1 MNSNFKQQAPLA
13 NQAQMLAN
21 KGRYGDSMLVHMNPL
36 EVDVLKSMTP
46 NNQLTVNPDTG
57 QPEAFLPILLGLAG
71 ALAGGTATTGV
82 LATLGAV
89 GAGAIG
95 SGIGTAIQTGSLEE
109 GLKAGLISGLVG
121 GVGGQLMEGLAGAT
135 GASATGSAAGAT
147 GGSTA
152 ANLSSQTVI
161 DQALATAANPL
172 TVAPSV
178 APGSIAALSGPTTIG
193 TTTLAAPVVQ
203 QTAPVLADQAI
214 KQSIG
219 QRLSSGFADV
229 LASPNLAESA
239 LAGASTGLTGQA
251 LTDDFNLRNMG
262 GAPLQ
267 SDEDAEDFY
276 VPVNADDRGVQFNNM
291 NAGSSEYDY
300 FSNPFSFTQELGLI
314 RTFQEGGG
322 LGIASGA
329 AGSDLDMYNPDSPNF
344 DLSAFPQTYGSQK
357 FNIPSYMTDPFGTGS
372 SNLTPDGSYYGS
384 VTPESIRA
392 GISVRGPDGVARG
405 GRGFAQPFQYRP
417 AYAAPESLGG
427 AASTQASNT
436 DQVGNDLDDMI
447 QDSFTRQVYDPR
459 TSGPLA
465 GIRGASD
472 IDNIDYN
479 QRLLGDAT
487 KEISFMRP
495 MNEAELT
502 ARNDALAAEQA
513 AADAAARNA
522 EAAARNAARSE
533 LGQQFGSFMLRS
545 PANQNYDPSYVL
557 NNDFGESVDFGLD
570 MPANDFS
577 YPYGGMSNE
586 ASANALN
593 GLIGG
598 NALYPGD
605 PGYEEALAAAG
616 PSSGGIFGGSKRNS
630 FTDFGE
636 NITSNP
642 AGAGNFAFGSL
653 NKPAQEY
660 NPQDYFNFGNIGLGG
675 GM

>member
-71 ALAGGTATTGV
+71 ALAGGTAATGTI
-82 LATLGAV
+82 LGTLGAV

-95 SGIGTAIQTGSLEE
+95 SGIGTAIETGSLEE

-121 GVGGQLMEGLAGAT
+121 GVGGQLMGSLG
-135 GASATGSAAGAT
+135 GASAGSATGTAAGTAGT
-147 GGSTA
+147 AGGATA

-178 APGSIAALSGPTTIG
+178 VPGSIAALSGPTTIG
-193 TTTLAAPVVQ
+193 TTTLAAPIVQ
-203 QTAPVLADQAI
+203 QTAPVIADQAI

-219 QRLSSGFADV
+219 QRLGSGFTNA
-229 LASPNLAESA
+229 LASPDLASSA
-239 LAGASTGLTGQA
+239 LTGATTGLTGQG

-276 VPVNADDRGVQFNNM
+276 VPVSADNRGVQFNNM

-300 FSNPFSFTQELGLI
+300 FTNPFSFTQELKNGGLI
-314 RTFQEGGG
+314 RAFGEGGMPG
-322 LGIASGA
+322 GA
-329 AGSDLDMYNPDSPNF
+329 DMYNPDSPNF
-344 DLSAFPQTYGSQK
+344 DPAMISAANTLQARQ
-357 FNIPSYMTDPFGTGS
+357 FNIPSYFSDPFNSGS
-372 SNLTPDGSYYGS
+372 SDLTPASNFYGAI
-384 VTPESIRA
+384 TPESIRNS
-392 GISVRGPDGVARG
+392 ISLYGGGGGGGGGVK
-405 GRGFAQPFQYRP
+405 YRP
-417 AYAAPESLGG
+417 MYAAPESLGG

-502 ARNDALAAEQA
+502 VRNDAQAAEQA
-513 AADAAARNA
+513 AADAAAL
-522 EAAARNAARSE
+522 AAQPQTSLNTQAMDNTFGDNFDYRS
-533 LGQQFGSFMLRS
+533 
-545 PANQNYDPSYVL
+545 Y
-557 NNDFGESVDFGLD
+557 FGLD

-577 YPYGGMSNE
+577 VP
-586 ASANALN
+586 
-593 GLIGG
+593 
-598 NALYPGD
+598 
-605 PGYEEALAAAG
+605 
-616 PSSGGIFGGSKRNS
+616 

-653 NKPAQEY
+653 NKPAQAY

>member
-95 SGIGTAIQTGSLEE
+95 SGIGTAIETGSLEE

-121 GVGGQLMEGLAGAT
+121 GVGGQLMGSLG
-135 GASATGSAAGAT
+135 GASAGSATGTAAGTAGT
-147 GGSTA
+147 AGGATA

-178 APGSIAALSGPTTIG
+178 VPGSIAALSGPTTIG
-193 TTTLAAPVVQ
+193 TTTLAAPIVQ

-219 QRLSSGFADV
+219 QRLGSGFTNA
-229 LASPNLAESA
+229 LASPNLAENA

-251 LTDDFNLRNMG
+251 LTDDFNLSNMG
-262 GAPLQ
+262 SAPLQ

-276 VPVNADDRGVQFNNM
+276 VPVSADDRGVQFNNM
-291 NAGSSEYDY
+291 NAGTSEYDY
-300 FSNPFSFTQELGLI
+300 FSNPFSFTQELKNGGLI
-314 RTFQEGGG
+314 RAFGEGGMPG
-322 LGIASGA
+322 GA
-329 AGSDLDMYNPDSPNF
+329 DMYNPDSPNF
-344 DLSAFPQTYGSQK
+344 DPAMISAANTLQGQQ
-357 FNIPSYMTDPFGTGS
+357 FNIPSYFSDPFNTGS
-372 SNLTPDGSYYGS
+372 SDLTPASNFYGAI
-384 VTPESIRA
+384 TPESIRNS
-392 GISVRGPDGVARG
+392 ISLYGGGGGGGGGVK
-405 GRGFAQPFQYRP
+405 YRP
-417 AYAAPESLGG
+417 MYAAPESLGG

-465 GIRGASD
+465 GIRGASN

-495 MNEAELT
+495 MNEPEL
-502 ARNDALAAEQA
+502 NDRE
-513 AADAAARNA
+513 NA
-522 EAAARNAARSE
+522 EARARNAARAES
-533 LGQQFGSFMLRS
+533 FGEFSQERMLS
-545 PANQNYDPSYVL
+545 NPPPLNPNYDPSYVP
-557 NNDFGESVDFGLD
+557 NYDFGESVDFGLD

-577 YPYGGMSNE
+577 ANPGMSDE
-586 ASANALN
+586 AGRNALN
-593 GLIGG
+593 SFFGG
-598 NALYPGD
+598 NAVFPGD
-605 PGYEEALAAAG
+605 PGYEAALAAAG
-616 PSSGGIFGGSKRNS
+616 PSSGGFFGGGGNLTPEQAERIKAAQAANTGSGFFS
-630 FTDFGE
+630 FG
-636 NITSNP
+636 
-642 AGAGNFAFGSL
+642 GAG
-653 NKPAQEY
+653 
-660 NPQDYFNFGNIGLGG
+660 GG
-675 GM
+675 I

>member
-1 MNSNFKQQAPLA
+1 
-13 NQAQMLAN
+13 
-21 KGRYGDSMLVHMNPL
+21 
-36 EVDVLKSMTP
+36 
-46 NNQLTVNPDTG
+46 
-57 QPEAFLPILLGLAG
+57 
-71 ALAGGTATTGV
+71 
-82 LATLGAV
+82 
-89 GAGAIG
+89 
-95 SGIGTAIQTGSLEE
+95 
-109 GLKAGLISGLVG
+109 
-121 GVGGQLMEGLAGAT
+121 
-135 GASATGSAAGAT
+135 
-147 GGSTA
+147 
-152 ANLSSQTVI
+152 
-161 DQALATAANPL
+161 
-172 TVAPSV
+172 
-178 APGSIAALSGPTTIG
+178 
-193 TTTLAAPVVQ
+193 
-203 QTAPVLADQAI
+203 
-214 KQSIG
+214 
-219 QRLSSGFADV
+219 
-229 LASPNLAESA
+229 
-239 LAGASTGLTGQA
+239 
-251 LTDDFNLRNMG
+251 
-262 GAPLQ
+262 
-267 SDEDAEDFY
+267 
-276 VPVNADDRGVQFNNM
+276 
-291 NAGSSEYDY
+291 
-300 FSNPFSFTQELGLI
+300 
-314 RTFQEGGG
+314 
-322 LGIASGA
+322 
-329 AGSDLDMYNPDSPNF
+329 
-344 DLSAFPQTYGSQK
+344 
-357 FNIPSYMTDPFGTGS
+357 MTDPFGTGS

-392 GISVRGPDGVARG
+392 GISVRGPDGVQRG
-405 GRGFAQPFQYRP
+405 GGGFAQPFQYRP

-495 MNEAELT
+495 MNESELT

-522 EAAARNAARSE
+522 EAAARNTARSE
-533 LGQQFGSFMLRS
+533 LGQQFGSFMLGS

-557 NNDFGESVDFGLD
+557 NNDLGESVDFGLD
-570 MPANDFS
+570 MPASDFS

-593 GLIGG
+593 SLIGG

-616 PSSGGIFGGSKRNS
+616 PSSGGIFGGSMRNS

-660 NPQDYFNFGNIGLGG
+660 NPQNYFSFGNIGLGG

>member
-71 ALAGGTATTGV
+71 ALAGGTAATGTI
-82 LATLGAV
+82 LGTLGAV

-95 SGIGTAIQTGSLEE
+95 SGLGTAIETGSLEE
-109 GLKAGLISGLVG
+109 GLKAGLISGIVG
-121 GVGGQLMEGLAGAT
+121 GVGGQLLGSLG
-135 GASATGSAAGAT
+135 GASAGSATGTAAGTAAGTGAAAGTTIGQAVIPQLPGSVLAT
-147 GGSTA
+147 GGSAANQAINQTLQQTLAEEAAKNTIVAATTGTGVAASSPYLYVPPSAPVTQAITA
-152 ANLSSQTVI
+152 AEQSQLVN
-161 DQALATAANPL
+161 ALADPTDI
-172 TVAPSV
+172 VAP
-178 APGSIAALSGPTTIG
+178 
-193 TTTLAAPVVQ
+193 
-203 QTAPVLADQAI
+203 
-214 KQSIG
+214 SIG
-219 QRLSSGFADV
+219 QRLGSGFTSA
-229 LASPNLAESA
+229 LASPDFASSA
-239 LAGASTGLTGQA
+239 LTGATTGLTGQG
-251 LTDDFNLRNMG
+251 LTDDFNLSNMG

-276 VPVNADDRGVQFNNM
+276 VPVSADDRGVQFNNM
-291 NAGSSEYDY
+291 NAGTSEYDY
-300 FSNPFSFTQELGLI
+300 FTNPFSFTQELNNGGLL
-314 RTFQEGGG
+314 RTFQEGGRLG
-322 LGIASGA
+322 LASRNNSSNEGGMPG
-329 AGSDLDMYNPDSPNF
+329 GSDMYNPDSPNF
-344 DLSAFPQTYGSQK
+344 DPAMIAAANTLQGQQ
-357 FNIPSYMTDPFGTGS
+357 FNIPSYFSDPFNSGS
-372 SNLTPDGSYYGS
+372 SDLTPASNFYGAI
-384 VTPESIRA
+384 TPESIRNS
-392 GISVRGPDGVARG
+392 ISLYGGGGGGGGGVK
-405 GRGFAQPFQYRP
+405 YRP
-417 AYAAPESLGG
+417 MYAAPESLGG

-502 ARNDALAAEQA
+502 VRNDAQAAEQA
-513 AADAAARNA
+513 AADAAAL
-522 EAAARNAARSE
+522 AAQPQTSLNTQAMDNTFGDNFDYRS
-533 LGQQFGSFMLRS
+533 
-545 PANQNYDPSYVL
+545 Y
-557 NNDFGESVDFGLD
+557 FGLD

-577 YPYGGMSNE
+577 VPME
-586 ASANALN
+586 
-593 GLIGG
+593 
-598 NALYPGD
+598 
-605 PGYEEALAAAG
+605 
-616 PSSGGIFGGSKRNS
+616 NS
-630 FTDFGE
+630 F
-636 NITSNP
+636 NP
-642 AGAGNFAFGSL
+642 MPTGLGNPQS
-653 NKPAQEY
+653 AQAY

>member
-71 ALAGGTATTGV
+71 ALAGGGAATGTV
-82 LATLGAV
+82 LGTLGAV

-95 SGIGTAIQTGSLEE
+95 SGIGTAIETGSLEE
-109 GLKAGLISGLVG
+109 GLKAGLISGIVG
-121 GVGGQLMEGLAGAT
+121 GVGGKLLGSLGSTTAGSTTGSAVGSGVGAGTGAAAGAGAT
-135 GASATGSAAGAT
+135 ELAAIQQSLATQGATNAAGQTLAQAAAMPQLPGAVLAT
-147 GGSTA
+147 GGDA
-152 ANLSSQTVI
+152 ATKAVTQTFM
-161 DQALATAANPL
+161 DQATQA
-172 TVAPSV
+172 
-178 APGSIAALSGPTTIG
+178 
-193 TTTLAAPVVQ
+193 AAPNI
-203 QTAPVLADQAI
+203 A
-214 KQSIG
+214 
-219 QRLSSGFADV
+219 QRLGSGFTSA
-229 LASPNLAESA
+229 LASPDLASSA
-239 LAGASTGLTGQA
+239 LTGATAGLTGQG
-251 LTDDFNLRNMG
+251 LTDDFNLSNMG

-276 VPVNADDRGVQFNNM
+276 VPVTADDRGAQFSNM
-291 NAGSSEYDY
+291 NAGTSEYDY
-300 FSNPFSFTQELGLI
+300 FSNPFSFTQELKNGGLI
-314 RTFQEGGG
+314 RAFSEGGMTG
-322 LGIASGA
+322 GMGEF
-329 AGSDLDMYNPDSPNF
+329 NPDSPNF
-344 DLSAFPQTYGSQK
+344 DPSAFPRTYGPQK

-372 SNLTPDGSYYGS
+372 SSLTPDGSYYGS

-392 GISVRGPDGVARG
+392 GINVRGPDGVARG
-405 GRGFAQPFQYRP
+405 GGGFAQPFQYRP

-427 AASTQASNT
+427 AASTQTSNT

-502 ARNDALAAEQA
+502 VRNDAQAAEQA

-522 EAAARNAARSE
+522 EAAARNTARSE
-533 LGQQFGSFMLRS
+533 LGQQSGSFMLGS

-570 MPANDFS
+570 MPASDFS

-593 GLIGG
+593 SLIGG

-605 PGYEEALAAAG
+605 PGYEAGLAAAG
-616 PSSGGIFGGSKRNS
+616 PSSGGLFSGSPRN
-630 FTDFGE
+630 
-636 NITSNP
+636 
-642 AGAGNFAFGSL
+642 
-653 NKPAQEY
+653 QEQGY
-660 NPQDYFNFGNIGLGG
+660 NPQNYFSFGNIGFGG

>member
-95 SGIGTAIQTGSLEE
+95 SGIGTAIETGSLEE
-109 GLKAGLISGLVG
+109 GLKAGLISGIVG
-121 GVGGQLMEGLAGAT
+121 GVGGQLLGSLG
-135 GASATGSAAGAT
+135 GASAGSATGTAAGTAAGTGAAAGTTIGQAVIPQLPGSVLAT
-147 GGSTA
+147 GGSAANQAINQTLQQTLAEEAAKNTIVAATTGTGVAASSPYLYVPPSAPVTQAITA
-152 ANLSSQTVI
+152 AEQSQLVN
-161 DQALATAANPL
+161 ALADPTDI
-172 TVAPSV
+172 VAP
-178 APGSIAALSGPTTIG
+178 
-193 TTTLAAPVVQ
+193 
-203 QTAPVLADQAI
+203 
-214 KQSIG
+214 SIG
-219 QRLSSGFADV
+219 QRLGSGFTSA
-229 LASPNLAESA
+229 LASPDFASSA
-239 LAGASTGLTGQA
+239 LTGATTGLTGQG
-251 LTDDFNLRNMG
+251 LTDDFNLSNMG

-276 VPVNADDRGVQFNNM
+276 VPVSADDRGVQFNNM

-300 FSNPFSFTQELGLI
+300 FTNPFSFTQELNNGGLL
-314 RTFQEGGG
+314 RTFQEGGRLG
-322 LGIASGA
+322 LASRNNSSNEGGMPG
-329 AGSDLDMYNPDSPNF
+329 GSDMYNPDSPNF
-344 DLSAFPQTYGSQK
+344 DPAMIAAANTLQGQQ
-357 FNIPSYMTDPFGTGS
+357 FNIPSYFSDPFNSGS
-372 SNLTPDGSYYGS
+372 SDLTPASNFYGAI
-384 VTPESIRA
+384 TPESIRNS
-392 GISVRGPDGVARG
+392 ISLYGGGGGGGGVK
-405 GRGFAQPFQYRP
+405 YRP
-417 AYAAPESLGG
+417 MYAAPESLGG

-502 ARNDALAAEQA
+502 VRNDAQAAEQA
-513 AADAAARNA
+513 AADAAAL
-522 EAAARNAARSE
+522 AAQPQTSLNTQAMDNTFGDNFDYRS
-533 LGQQFGSFMLRS
+533 
-545 PANQNYDPSYVL
+545 Y
-557 NNDFGESVDFGLD
+557 FGLD

-577 YPYGGMSNE
+577 VPME
-586 ASANALN
+586 
-593 GLIGG
+593 
-598 NALYPGD
+598 
-605 PGYEEALAAAG
+605 
-616 PSSGGIFGGSKRNS
+616 NS
-630 FTDFGE
+630 F
-636 NITSNP
+636 NP
-642 AGAGNFAFGSL
+642 MPTGLGNPQS
-653 NKPAQEY
+653 AQAY

>member
-71 ALAGGTATTGV
+71 ALAGGTAATGTI
-82 LATLGAV
+82 LGTLGAV

-95 SGIGTAIQTGSLEE
+95 SGVGTAIETGSLEE
-109 GLKAGLISGLVG
+109 GLKAGLISGIVG
-121 GVGGQLMEGLAGAT
+121 GVGGQLLGSLGGASAG
-135 GASATGSAAGAT
+135 SATGSAAGTGVGTGVGTGITNAAGQTLAQAVTPQLPGTVLAT
-147 GGSTA
+147 GGSAANQAINQTLQQGLAESAKSVAASATGTGVAASNPYLYVPPSAPVTQALTA
-152 ANLSSQTVI
+152 AEQSQLVN
-161 DQALATAANPL
+161 ALADPTDI
-172 TVAPSV
+172 VAPS
-178 APGSIAALSGPTTIG
+178 IT
-193 TTTLAAPVVQ
+193 
-203 QTAPVLADQAI
+203 
-214 KQSIG
+214 
-219 QRLSSGFADV
+219 QRLSSGFTDA
-229 LASPNLAESA
+229 LASPDFASSA
-239 LAGASTGLTGQA
+239 LTGATTGLTGQG
-251 LTDDFNLRNMG
+251 LTDDFNLSNMG
-262 GAPLQ
+262 SAPLQ

-276 VPVNADDRGVQFNNM
+276 VPVSADDRGVQFNNM
-291 NAGSSEYDY
+291 NAGTSEYDY
-300 FSNPFSFTQELGLI
+300 FSNPFSFTQELNNGGLL
-314 RTFQEGGG
+314 RTFQEGGRLG
-322 LGIASGA
+322 LASRNNS
-329 AGSDLDMYNPDSPNF
+329 SDLDMYNPDSPNF
-344 DLSAFPQTYGSQK
+344 DLSAFPQTYGPQK
-357 FNIPSYMTDPFGTGS
+357 FNIPSYITDPFGTGS

-392 GISVRGPDGVARG
+392 GISVRGPDGVQRG
-405 GRGFAQPFQYRP
+405 GGGFAQPFQYRP

-502 ARNDALAAEQA
+502 VRNDAQAVEQA
-513 AADAAARNA
+513 AADAAAL
-522 EAAARNAARSE
+522 AAQPQTSLNTQAMDNTFGDNFDYRS
-533 LGQQFGSFMLRS
+533 
-545 PANQNYDPSYVL
+545 Y
-557 NNDFGESVDFGLD
+557 FGLD

-577 YPYGGMSNE
+577 VPME
-586 ASANALN
+586 
-593 GLIGG
+593 
-598 NALYPGD
+598 
-605 PGYEEALAAAG
+605 
-616 PSSGGIFGGSKRNS
+616 NS
-630 FTDFGE
+630 FNSMPTGLG
-636 NITSNP
+636 NP
-642 AGAGNFAFGSL
+642 QL
-653 NKPAQEY
+653 AQAY